1 MIAPIVEGRA
11 MGVFIPVLFIRV
23 IAPVVEGR
31 VIGVCIPSTT
41 VSYLCGTT
49 FYSGLSH
56 GSVPGAMQDCRADLA
71 IC

>member
-23 IAPVVEGR
+23 IASIVEGL
-31 VIGVCIPSTT
+31 VIGLFIPSTT
-41 VSYLCGTT
+41 VSDLCGTT
-49 FYSGLSH
+49 FYSGLSP
-56 GSVPGAMQDCRADLA
+56 GSAPGAMQDCRADFA